1 MPEIDYAI
9 RLARFEE
16 LPALREIERAAARL
30 FAEIGLDNVAN
41 AGPLP
46 LDFLQAQQRAG
57 LVWVITDAGDQPVGF
72 AAASELDDALYI
84 EEIDVHPAHG
94 RRGLGKRLIETLCAW
109 AEAQG
114 YPAVTLSTF
123 RDVPWNAPFYSRI
136 GFRIVED
143 GEMGPGLQALL
154 DHSARIWFP
163 LVRVCMRRDLQAETR
178 QGD

>member
-1 MPEIDYAI
+1 MPETNYAI
-9 RLARFEE
+9 RLARVEE
-16 LPALREIERAAARL
+16 LPALREIERAAGRL

-41 AGPLP
+41 ATPLP
-46 LDFLQAQQRAG
+46 LDFLQAQQGAG
-57 LVWVITDAGDQPVGF
+57 LVWVLTDADDQPVGF
-72 AAASELDDALYI
+72 AAASELDGALYL

-94 RRGLGKRLIETLCAW
+94 RRGLGKWLIETLCVW
-109 AEAQG
+109 AEKQG

-136 GFRIVED
+136 GFRIIED

-154 DHSARIWFP
+154 EHSAQVWFP
-163 LVRVCMRRDLQAETR
+163 LLRVCMRRDLQDKGR